1 MAASIEPGARRIG
14 SNTFVTYNSTTLNHG
29 PSYASAGLDN
39 VALENPDGSKVL
51 LVFNNASS
59 AQRFTV
65 TSRGRSFTHRLP
77 AQAMTTFLWDRPAG
91 YRSAGAATAG

>member
-1 MAASIEPGARRIG
+1 
-14 SNTFVTYNSTTLNHG
+14 
-29 PSYASAGLDN
+29 
-39 VALENPDGSKVL
+39 
-51 LVFNNASS
+51 
-59 AQRFTV
+59 V